1 MSRSFVHVVEPD
13 FVFSEGDTVVCDCL
27 SLILCF
33 PIRSSLTVVHRADS
47 ATQKIANNGN
57 KCSHEK
63 VGPMLADS
71 AVQKHP
77 SVFIHKS
84 PLREYKVGAIYET
97 RKNNIP
103 FSASFCIIM
112 EPFTGGHAM
121 IALALFQYHAMT
133 FNFVHFM
140 IGFIL
145 LICAI
150 AIVIILVKWIAQLSG
165 VAVPAPLMMVLGILL
180 FVVLLIL
187 LLNWSGLGLW

>member
-1 MSRSFVHVVEPD
+1 
-13 FVFSEGDTVVCDCL
+13 
-27 SLILCF
+27 
-33 PIRSSLTVVHRADS
+33 
-47 ATQKIANNGN
+47 
-57 KCSHEK
+57 
-63 VGPMLADS
+63 
-71 AVQKHP
+71 
-77 SVFIHKS
+77 
-84 PLREYKVGAIYET
+84 
-97 RKNNIP
+97 
-103 FSASFCIIM
+103 M